1 MANPHPEPHPE
12 NLRPIRKKDK
22 ASEEIQRK
30 GTDAAAKKRRKE
42 KVEREQ
48 AKLLSEYAAEI
59 GNMTLGQLREMGL
72 SLAGVQYLPDDML
85 VKKAIMLKQMQM
97 SLDGNNQSF
106 EHVRDQTGEKPAD
119 KQEVAVAVKSPS
131 DMTRTELEDFLRD
144 SVTER
149 P

>member
-1 MANPHPEPHPE
+1 MANPKGNPQ
-12 NLRPIRKKDK
+12 NLKPFTVGSDKEVRMLNSKGGKKSQEVQRKKR
-22 ASEEIQRK
+22 A
-30 GTDAAAKKRRKE
+30 
-42 KVEREQ
+42 EREQ

>member
-1 MANPHPEPHPE
+1 MMNEK
-12 NLRPIRKKDK
+12 NLIPFDKRTEKEQREIRKKGGK
-22 ASEEIQRK
+22 ASGESRRR
-30 GTDAAAKKRRKE
+30 AKY
-42 KVEREQ
+42 EREQ

>member
-1 MANPHPEPHPE
+1 MVNP
-12 NLRPIRKKDK
+12 
-22 ASEEIQRK
+22 K
-30 GTDAAAKKRRKE
+30 GTPANMVHDPIEAKRRGQIGGKRSGE
-42 KVEREQ
+42 VRRQKRAEREQ

-144 SVTER
+144 SVTEK
-149 P
+149 